1 MTIEYLLV
9 KKQDDFFST
18 EEELLNLLKT
28 NARIKIKDTK
38 IQFSRSSLTYKLSKD
53 EVPEKKEIVFH
64 FTVSVEKEGQIS
76 KLEEFD
82 SLLRRIN
89 SECGKQFIIDTIW
102 DDVSTG
108 YTRKLYPQMVE
119 IENLLRKL
127 IYRFMIKTV
136 GMTWFEKAVPSE
148 FKKAVTETAE
158 KNNIEVTEDH
168 LYYADFIQLCV
179 FLFEAY
185 SLKPKENLI
194 RELKKAVD
202 EKALEEKY
210 KELIE
215 TYDPKS
221 NWERYFAEK
230 IEIDNLDEKWRKLYK
245 FRNQVAH
252 AKRMRKKECDE
263 AIALI
268 EELKPA
274 FVKGLEHVNEVQL
287 TEEETETVKVA
298 AKEIMT
304 VSEYA
309 SLWPRDS
316 GIKSAGYIKVND
328 DGILQF
334 MPEEK
339 KDLFSIE
346 GSSLYVKDGVFKVN
360 PEITQPIYSTITR
373 MTDKE
378 IIPIA
383 TQISSMTLDKPLTS
397 ALVYGE
403 KNELLKVSGKST
415 LPEKAKK

>member
-18 EEELLNLLKT
+18 EEEFLNLLKT

-38 IQFSRSSLTYKLSKD
+38 IQFSKASLTYKLSKD
-53 EVPEKKEIVFH
+53 EVPEKKEIIFH
-64 FTVSVEKEGQIS
+64 FTVSVEKEEQIS

-89 SECGKQFIIDTIW
+89 SECGKQFVIDTIW
-102 DDVSTG
+102 DDVSTS
-108 YTRKLYPQMVE
+108 YTQKLYPQMVE

-127 IYRFMIKTV
+127 IYRFMIQTV
-136 GMTWFEKAVPSE
+136 GMTWFDKAVPSE
-148 FKKAVTETAE
+148 FKKAITETAE

-202 EKALEEKY
+202 EKASEEKY
-210 KELIE
+210 TELIE

-221 NWERYFAEK
+221 NWERYFSDK
-230 IEIDNLDEKWRKLYK
+230 IEIDKLDEKWRKLYK

-274 FVKGLEHVNEVQL
+274 FVRGLEHVNEVQL

-298 AKEIMT
+298 AKEVMT

-316 GIKSAGYIKVND
+316 VITSVGYVKVTD
-328 DGILQF
+328 DGTLQLV
-334 MPEEK
+334 PDGK
-339 KDLFSIE
+339 KDLFSVE
-346 GSSLYVKDGVFKVN
+346 GSSIYFKDGVFTAN
-360 PEITQPIYSTITR
+360 PRAVQPLYATIER
-373 MTDKE
+373 MTDKD
-378 IIPIA
+378 ILPIA
-383 TQISSMTLDKPLTS
+383 TGISSITLDKPLTS
-397 ALVYGE
+397 SLISGESKGKTKITHIPAL
-403 KNELLKVSGKST
+403 SGK
-415 LPEKAKK
+415 E